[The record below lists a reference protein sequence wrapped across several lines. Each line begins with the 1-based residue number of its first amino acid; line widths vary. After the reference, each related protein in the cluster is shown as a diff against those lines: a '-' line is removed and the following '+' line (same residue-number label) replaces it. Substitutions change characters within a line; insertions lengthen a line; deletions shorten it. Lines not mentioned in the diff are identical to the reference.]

1 MTIISW
7 IVNGSAFGLIG
18 HAACLIIA
26 IIALGY
32 AIYLRW
38 RNEAEQSGVF
48 DSIYDGNDDY

>member
-1 MTIISW
+1 MTH
-7 IVNGSAFGLIG
+7 VL
-18 HAACLIIA
+18 CLLLA

-48 DSIYDGNDDY
+48 NSIYDGNDDY